1 MNVWIDVVGGP
12 NLRSWRTRRRRH
24 TQSRDPGERLHLLVL
39 EVMFVRRPLAVTILR
54 SVTYLRDATRYL
66 TSMGTLVVFGM
77 TGVT

>member
-1 MNVWIDVVGGP
+1 MVDGRGLVYV
-12 NLRSWRTRRRRH
+12 
-24 TQSRDPGERLHLLVL
+24 LVL

-66 TSMGTLVVFGM
+66 TSMGTLAVFGM